1 MLSPLTGKE
10 LFGKRKAAK
19 GSTKIN
25 WQLLMKNIYRVESH
39 QSQAGTLPTVEHT
52 ISMLYHKDIFST
64 QGVAQREYKKNMQS
78 FIPSI
83 RSREPFIQTSS
94 QRLLTELT
102 SSTNYK
108 LAHLNLEINEITR
121 LD

>member
-1 MLSPLTGKE
+1 
-10 LFGKRKAAK
+10 
-19 GSTKIN
+19 
-25 WQLLMKNIYRVESH
+25 MKNIYRVESH

-64 QGVAQREYKKNMQS
+64 QDVTQKEITKNIQS
-78 FIPSI
+78 FTPSI
-83 RSREPFIQTSS
+83 RSREPFIQTIS

-108 LAHLNLEINEITR
+108 QGQLNLEIK
-121 LD
+121 